1 MTRRGTPDPV
11 DLAERTGLTIS
22 QVETGLALMRT
33 GNTSLINKTISGRLT
48 AEQGLATA
56 RKGKPQDGS

>member
-1 MTRRGTPDPV
+1 MTRRGAPDPV

-33 GNTSLINKTISGRLT
+33 GNTALINKAISGRMT
-48 AEQGLATA
+48 AEQALTA
-56 RKGKPQDGS
+56 AKFNNNKGE

>member
-1 MTRRGTPDPV
+1 
-11 DLAERTGLTIS
+11 
-22 QVETGLALMRT
+22 MRT

-48 AEQGLATA
+48 AEQALATA